1 MRTLVYV
8 IENFVSEEECDHF
21 VNQSKDKLERAKTIG
36 GKDGI
41 YHEKRTGTNCWIL
54 HAHSETSKAIGDRV
68 AELIGFPL
76 RNAES
81 YRVVYYT
88 GGTEYNDHH
97 DALITKLK
105 KGESTSQ
112 EGAKEYIRL

>member
-1 MRTLVYV
+1 M
-8 IENFVSEEECDHF
+8 
-21 VNQSKDKLERAKTIG
+21 
-36 GKDGI
+36 
-41 YHEKRTGTNCWIL
+41 NCWIP

-81 YRVVYYT
+81 YQVVYYT

-97 DALITKLK
+97 DAFDHETEE
-105 KGESTSQ
+105 GESTSQ